1 MLSSMFSESIELFV
15 ILNEMHSLNSSD
27 KVPDFISLV
36 SKTVGRRHL
45 CTRLSFDITCS
56 DYNYLFNDQCK
67 IRSHD

>member
-1 MLSSMFSESIELFV
+1 MVSCMFSESIELSV

-36 SKTVGRRHL
+36 SKNVGRRHV
-45 CTRLSFDITCS
+45 CTRLFFDITCS
-56 DYNYLFNDQCK
+56 DYNYPFSDQCK